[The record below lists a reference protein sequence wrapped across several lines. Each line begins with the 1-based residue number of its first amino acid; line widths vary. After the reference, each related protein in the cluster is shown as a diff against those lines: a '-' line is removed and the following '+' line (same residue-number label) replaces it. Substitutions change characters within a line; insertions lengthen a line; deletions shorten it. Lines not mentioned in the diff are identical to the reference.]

1 MAFGMGP
8 FSSWVVSV
16 KQQHSCV
23 VSKVVKIYVSIS
35 PNYACDACVGKTSVN
50 VGVLK
55 STVVK
60 LISQEKYIVTICTS
74 TALR

>member
-16 KQQHSCV
+16 KQKHSCV
-23 VSKVVKIYVSIS
+23 VSKVVKIYVSTFR
-35 PNYACDACVGKTSVN
+35 NYAYDTCVGKTSVN

-60 LISQEKYIVTICTS
+60 
-74 TALR
+74 